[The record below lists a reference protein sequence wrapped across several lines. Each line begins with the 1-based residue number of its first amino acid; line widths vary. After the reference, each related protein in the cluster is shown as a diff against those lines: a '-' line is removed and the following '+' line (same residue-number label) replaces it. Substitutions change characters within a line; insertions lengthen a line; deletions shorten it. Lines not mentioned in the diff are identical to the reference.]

1 MYEEFAIDQVIKLV
15 CEGDV
20 TTVREVF
27 EELFDIELK
36 EREYRKS
43 SGLSYAEQNK
53 KNFLACNAFEA
64 YEEGK
69 RFADEHYSKSM
80 GHYTTSLDRLEN
92 MITQLKWSGFDK
104 LIKALEKEIKTLY
117 KPTEPVHLD
126 FDAWYEIRIKQLDDD
141 IVFYAERDRIYKEEV
156 DKHNKNRLALLEVC
170 NEL

>member
-1 MYEEFAIDQVIKLV
+1 MYKDFAIDQVVELV
-15 CEGDV
+15 CKGDI
-20 TTVREVF
+20 TTVKEAF
-27 EELFDIELK
+27 EELFNLELK
-36 EREYRKS
+36 EKEYQES
-43 SGLSYAEQNK
+43 NGLRYAEQNK
-53 KNFLACNAFEA
+53 ENFLARNPIEA
-64 YEEGK
+64 YEEAK
-69 RFADEHYSKSM
+69 QFADEHYSKNMEYYSIRK
-80 GHYTTSLDRLEN
+80 TRLEN